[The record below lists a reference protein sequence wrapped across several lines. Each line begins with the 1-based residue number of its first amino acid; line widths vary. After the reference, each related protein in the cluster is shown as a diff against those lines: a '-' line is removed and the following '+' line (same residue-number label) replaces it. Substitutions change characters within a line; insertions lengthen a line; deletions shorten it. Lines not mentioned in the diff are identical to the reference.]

1 MAPSCNKPAEG
12 SLNRMGMIDV
22 ANESRRPIEPAEVE
36 AAVRLEPAALD
47 RLVEVY
53 ARRLYGF
60 FVRAAGSRDDAEDL
74 VQEAFVRMVRS
85 LPDYRHSGRL
95 DAWVFRIAT
104 NLLRDR
110 ARRRLISPVV
120 SLREPLDADVAT
132 GSRDRLA
139 EPASRAIER
148 EDEAAR
154 LHRALDRLPE
164 AERVVVLLRHYGE
177 LGFNEIAELMDTP
190 LGTALARAHR
200 GLAKLR
206 EWMESE

>member
-1 MAPSCNKPAEG
+1 
-12 SLNRMGMIDV
+12 LNRMGMIDV
-22 ANESRRPIEPAEVE
+22 ANESRRPIEPAVVE

-53 ARRLYGF
+53 APRLYGF
-60 FVRAAGSRDDAEDL
+60 FLRATGSRDDAEDL
-74 VQEAFVRMVRS
+74 VQDAFVRMVRS
-85 LPDYRHSGRL
+85 LPDYRHGGRL
-95 DAWVFRIAT
+95 DAWVFRIAA

-110 ARRRLISPVV
+110 ARRRLISPVAP
-120 SLREPLDADVAT
+120 LREPLDLNVVNGAC
-132 GSRDRLA
+132 DRLA
-139 EPASRAIER
+139 VSASKAIER
-148 EDEAAR
+148 DDEAKR
-154 LHRALDRLPE
+154 LGRALERLPE